1 MSWPPSRP
9 GSSHRRPRTSSRRR
23 KRLKQQLEAPSKPN
37 GTLPAVLPDMSQ
49 WFEQFI
55 GDLAKLGP
63 HQIDKVR
70 GIIKDLVGGTITLK
84 PTKTSQGKK
93 LAALITPDYLGL

>member
-1 MSWPPSRP
+1 
-9 GSSHRRPRTSSRRR
+9 
-23 KRLKQQLEAPSKPN
+23 
-37 GTLPAVLPDMSQ
+37 MSQ

-63 HQIDKVR
+63 HQIDKAR

-93 LAALITPDYLGL
+93 LAALITPDYLGLARHLVGLKFVILAPGIRLQRR